1 MAIRGR
7 DARVRFNGTN
17 LGNVKTYKLDIKQET
32 FNVTTF
38 GSSWNKKQAGRKSW
52 SGQLDCYFQ
61 AGNSAEQVLMN
72 SLLTGVGIDMAVHLG
87 AEGLYSGIVRITT
100 LNQSSEVSGV
110 VKATFD
116 FKGLGFIYIGE
127 YMEDSNNYIEE
138 DYWI

>member
-1 MAIRGR
+1 
-7 DARVRFNGTN
+7 
-17 LGNVKTYKLDIKQET
+17 
-32 FNVTTF
+32 
-38 GSSWNKKQAGRKSW
+38 
-52 SGQLDCYFQ
+52 
-61 AGNSAEQVLMN
+61 
-72 SLLTGVGIDMAVHLG
+72 LG

-116 FKGLGFIYIGE
+116 FKGLGFIYIGD